1 MRSGPETRVAGPEKP
16 KYVVNVSPKA
26 SDVDNEGLFEGLIR
40 PSLAAGHP
48 EVNKNAN
55 NSHLIRIKL
64 FAARAGGPPHPLFRK
79 PAASPL
85 IVRWIARRVRS
96 SVCPA
101 R

>member
-1 MRSGPETRVAGPEKP
+1 MAVRDGREAATLS
-16 KYVVNVSPKA
+16 
-26 SDVDNEGLFEGLIR
+26 
-40 PSLAAGHP
+40 AGHP

-96 SVCPA
+96 SVWPA